1 MLKHAFIISAH
12 ANFLQIKTL
21 IESLSFGDV
30 YLHIDYKSEELFK
43 KIKIEFQNLNY
54 VTVIENRV
62 SVNWSGF
69 SQVEATLNL
78 LKEVQSAH
86 KYYDYIH
93 FMSGQDLLL
102 MKQRELDQYLI
113 SNGLEKQYIEVNDI
127 GNLWWRLKCYSF
139 FRENPKNRTLIFRFA
154 DIFTRL
160 LQIPFVRRTN
170 FIDYDIYKGAQ
181 WFSITMDCMNYIL
194 AKSDDNFIK
203 RFKYT
208 ACPDEHFFQVLI
220 MNSNFK
226 DRVLRY
232 NSRFVIF
239 DGLNA
244 SPRVLT
250 MNEYNQFMNGEYMF
264 ARKFDL
270 QIDENVI
277 KKVLNN

>member
-12 ANFLQIKTL
+12 TNFLQIKTL

-78 LKEVQSAH
+78 LKEVQSTH

-93 FMSGQDLLL
+93 FISGQDLLL
-102 MKQRELDQYLI
+102 MKENELDQYLL
-113 SNGLEKQYIEVNDI
+113 SNGLDKQYIEVEDV
-127 GNLWWRLKCYSF
+127 GKLWWRLKCYSF
-139 FRENPKNRTLIFRFA
+139 FRENPKNRTLLF
-154 DIFTRL
+154 RL
-160 LQIPFVRRTN
+160 LDN
-170 FIDYDIYKGAQ
+170 FIRLVQLPFIRRSNFKEYDIYKGAS

-194 AKSDDNFIK
+194 TNSNCDFNK
-203 RFKYT
+203 RFLYT
-208 ACPDEHFFQVLI
+208 ACPDEHYFQILI
-220 MNSNFK
+220 MNSNFRNQTLK
-226 DRVLRY
+226 Y
-232 NSRFVIF
+232 NSRYVVF

-250 MNEYNQFMNGEYMF
+250 MKEYDQFMNGEYMF

-270 QIDENVI
+270 QIDENII